1 MHDSRKTALILLA
14 GDLVALALFVL
25 VGQREHETID
35 AANPLLSVL
44 PNVIAFAIPW
54 MIAVWLLGALRVDNG
69 RLRFFARTLNAWLVA
84 ALFGLLL
91 RSFLFARAI
100 IPAIFIVATLGFG
113 GLFLFAWRAVFLVAR
128 RFAGNLK

>member
-1 MHDSRKTALILLA
+1 MNDSRKTAMILLA

-35 AANPLLSVL
+35 AANPLLGIL

-54 MIAVWLLGALRVDNG
+54 MIAAWLLGALRVEND

-91 RSFLFARAI
+91 RSFLFGRAI
-100 IPAIFIVATLGFG
+100 IPSIFIAATLGFG
-113 GLFLFAWRAVFLVAR
+113 GLFLFAWRVVFLVAR
-128 RFAGNLK
+128 RIAGNTK